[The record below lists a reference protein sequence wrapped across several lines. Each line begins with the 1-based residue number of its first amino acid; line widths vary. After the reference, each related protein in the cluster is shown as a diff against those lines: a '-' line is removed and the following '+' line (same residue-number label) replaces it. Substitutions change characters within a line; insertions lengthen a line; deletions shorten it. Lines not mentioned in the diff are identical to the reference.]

1 MFELNLMMF
10 TEMSQK
16 VFIWRLHPGA
26 DLKSSIMGLVNEN
39 HVEAGWIITCVGSLS
54 QFHLRFA
61 NQREGKLETGHFEIV
76 SLVGTVGKD
85 GCHLH
90 IGLSDESGFM
100 LGGHVL
106 EGCTIYT
113 TAEMVIGI
121 TEEYSFTR
129 ELDKE
134 TGFKELKIISNE
146 KARQ

>member
-1 MFELNLMMF
+1 MFELNLIMF
-10 TEMSQK
+10 TGMSQK
-16 VFIWRLHPGA
+16 VFIWRLQPGA
-26 DLKSSIMGLVNEN
+26 DLKSSIMGFVNEN

-61 NQREGKLETGHFEIV
+61 NQHNGKLESGHFEIV

-90 IGLSDESGFM
+90 IGLSNESGSM

-106 EGCTIYT
+106 EGCIIYT
-113 TAEMVIGI
+113 TAEIVIGI
-121 TEEYSFTR
+121 NEEFSFTR

-134 TGFKELKIISNE
+134 TGFRELKIIPNE
-146 KARQ
+146 NAKH